1 MIPCTLSVA
10 RRAPL
15 QQQALRTAPRRAVR
29 EWPEAHLPFEC
40 RALAEGV
47 ALSAAEEEFCASLS
61 RAWSPAVK
69 AQSVPLGKANDAPQL
84 QASLCSG
91 KQANR

>member
-1 MIPCTLSVA
+1 MA

-15 QQQALRTAPRRAVR
+15 QQQALRTAPRRA

-47 ALSAAEEEFCASLS
+47 ALSAAEEEFCASLA